1 MTKLSS
7 TSQLLSSQDGDMISV
22 SRRLKEERKR
32 LGLSR
37 EIAAKALG
45 VSVTSLYTYEG
56 NRVTPPVSVLIPLA
70 KLGAD
75 VQYIV
80 TGERAT
86 ALLSPE
92 EQQMISALRA
102 ATPSVRTAL
111 LSMAHAGVDKQVVV
125 QQKYVGGVGK
135 VIEGDLTIHGDQTF
149 KF

>member
-1 MTKLSS
+1 MFSA
-7 TSQLLSSQDGDMISV
+7 
-22 SRRLKEERKR
+22 RLKEERKR
-32 LGLSR
+32 LGLSQ
-37 EIAAKALG
+37 EAAAKARG
-45 VSVTSLYTYEG
+45 ISVGSLYAYEKS
-56 NRVTPPVSVLIPLA
+56 RVNAPASVLLPLA

-75 VQYIV
+75 ILYIV
-80 TGERAT
+80 TGERT
-86 ALLSPE
+86 AGLLSPE